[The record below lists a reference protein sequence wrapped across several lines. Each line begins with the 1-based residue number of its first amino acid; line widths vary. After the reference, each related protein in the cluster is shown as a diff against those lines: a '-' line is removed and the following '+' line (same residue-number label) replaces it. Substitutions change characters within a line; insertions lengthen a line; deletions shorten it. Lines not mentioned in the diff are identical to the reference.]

1 MVDEFN
7 DLTVMHDYAWTL
19 ILRGTVDHKSPAR
32 HPTFGTIGLQGMPE
46 LRTVVL
52 RQADQKSAS
61 LEVHTDLKSAKV
73 KELKSNPNVGIHI
86 WFPKLKLQIRI
97 KAISEIE
104 TGETVKEKNGIKFQK
119 DPEFLM
125 EQSQSLGHLYQPHL
139 FMKNQPILID
149 FVLFF

>member
-104 TGETVKEKNGIKFQK
+104 TGETVKEKWNIVPKV
-119 DPEFLM
+119 
-125 EQSQSLGHLYQPHL
+125 SRIS
-139 FMKNQPILID
+139 
-149 FVLFF
+149 

>member
-1 MVDEFN
+1 MVDEFK

-52 RQADQKSAS
+52 READQKSAS

-86 WFPKLKLQIRI
+86 WFP
-97 KAISEIE
+97 
-104 TGETVKEKNGIKFQK
+104 
-119 DPEFLM
+119 EFLM
-125 EQSQSLGHLYQPHL
+125 ELSQSLGHLYQPHF

-149 FVLFF
+149 FVLSF

>member
-73 KELKSNPNVGIHI
+73 KELKSNPLSTPFMQRTPFSSTS
-86 WFPKLKLQIRI
+86 FPFNPD
-97 KAISEIE
+97 S
-104 TGETVKEKNGIKFQK
+104 
-119 DPEFLM
+119 
-125 EQSQSLGHLYQPHL
+125 
-139 FMKNQPILID
+139 
-149 FVLFF
+149 